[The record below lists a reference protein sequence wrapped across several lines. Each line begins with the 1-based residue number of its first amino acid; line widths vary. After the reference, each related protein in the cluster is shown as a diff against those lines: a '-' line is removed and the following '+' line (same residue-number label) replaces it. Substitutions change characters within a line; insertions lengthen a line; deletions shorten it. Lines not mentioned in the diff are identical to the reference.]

1 MGNVNR
7 VCVFSHIIM
16 PQKGVSNLELPWKI
30 LERGSLGKLQSP
42 MTREFFEHPDFLD
55 FCFLGCAF
63 FNGFYHGNSSPSFGR
78 ISLELFPSATNSRK
92 SKIFRQKLVSFG
104 DFMPPPTGDRLN
116 GMPKKCHF
124 ESQCFILIVLIGWDA
139 TSPRI
144 PLNR

>member
-55 FCFLGCAF
+55 FLVFGVCFL
-63 FNGFYHGNSSPSFGR
+63 
-78 ISLELFPSATNSRK
+78 
-92 SKIFRQKLVSFG
+92 
-104 DFMPPPTGDRLN
+104 
-116 GMPKKCHF
+116 
-124 ESQCFILIVLIGWDA
+124 
-139 TSPRI
+139 
-144 PLNR
+144 